1 MSENQ
6 ATEYN
11 TMQVEHG
18 AAAPPSYGVQ
28 PGYPMTQ
35 PGYPQPGYPQP
46 GYPQPVMTQP
56 MFQQQASTTVV
67 VTQPSQVVQQGM
79 RDWSTGLCGCFE
91 DCYSCK

>member
-1 MSENQ
+1 MSEMPV
-6 ATEYN
+6 TGYN
-11 TMQVEHG
+11 TEG
-18 AAAPPSYGVQ
+18 PGEGGSPPYGMQ

-46 GYPQPVMTQP
+46 GYPQPVMAQP
-56 MFQQQASTTVV
+56 IGQQQTNTTIV
-67 VTQPSQVVQQGM
+67 VTQPSLVVQQQRM

>member
-1 MSENQ
+1 MSEMPV
-6 ATEYN
+6 TGYN
-11 TMQVEHG
+11 TEG
-18 AAAPPSYGVQ
+18 PGEGWSPPYGMQ

-46 GYPQPVMTQP
+46 GYPQPVMAQP
-56 MFQQQASTTVV
+56 IGQQQTNTTIV
-67 VTQPSQVVQQGM
+67 VTQPSLVVQQQRM